1 MGVLLA
7 TKKEKLIESAQKNLK
22 KKQIAKAIKDYVRI
36 VELDPADVRA
46 RQKLAELYVRTDKKA
61 EAFEEYEA
69 VAKYFS
75 GNGFYLKAIAIYKQM
90 QRLDPG
96 QISLFNRLAE
106 LNHKQGLLGNAL
118 AEYRN
123 LVDYYERNGMVAD
136 QIKTLEKMHE
146 LDPDNLNI
154 RIKLGETYAR
164 NEHPE
169 EGLAELDSILEI
181 LGEKGDFDRIL
192 KLYKMF
198 MPLYPNND
206 KLQTGLALAF
216 YEKGDYRRGVAI
228 LVRQLQ
234 RKPDDPDLIRLIGR
248 GYIDLKNW
256 QKAQPYYRQLLEQ
269 DPSDLDSR
277 EALIDC
283 EIGKGKFADA
293 LAELE
298 EWKDAFFNAERLD
311 RLRGFYESLKDRLD
325 DDRVVQETLD
335 AIYEL
340 TGEGDKILDMISS
353 QEKPAVDEEPVIE
366 ETLSD
371 ELLGSV
377 ETDIKAEAE
386 GFELTNNSDELSF
399 DVVEDETLDLQLEV
413 DQGDA
418 DPLPEDSGEDTFLEL
433 DLGDAADQPAEPG
446 GDFDLDFDF
455 EEEPASEETATEV
468 VHNLQADLEEA
479 EFYLQQ
485 GLHAEAEKLCR
496 DILSYAPD
504 AEECRKKLDEIT
516 ALRQQEG
523 GDDRAA
529 AEVSSGADSTADVDF
544 SLASLRP
551 DADTEKKVFKTDVDE
566 QIAADDM
573 ESHYNLG
580 IAYREMGLFED
591 AIGEFDKALKEPSR
605 YVDCQTLKGLCYADQ
620 GEYDQA
626 EAMFREALASAY
638 LEEGQ
643 KLNLGYELGQ
653 LYQHAQRPEEALES
667 YQQVFAQDSHYRDV
681 ADRIAQLKGE
691 LGLLEVE
698 VADDEDSRQRISFL

>member
-1 MGVLLA
+1 LA
-7 TKKEKLIESAQKNLK
+7 TKKDRLIESAQKSLK

-61 EAFEEYEA
+61 EAFEEYES

-96 QISLFNRLAE
+96 QISIFNRLAE

-123 LVDYYERNGMVAD
+123 LVDYYARNGMVAD
-136 QIKTLEKMHE
+136 ELKTLEKMHE
-146 LDPDNLNI
+146 LDPGNLNI
-154 RIKLGETYAR
+154 RIKLAETYAR

-169 EGLAELDSILEI
+169 EGLAELDAILET

-198 MPLYPNND
+198 MPLYPNNE
-206 KLQTGLALAF
+206 KMQTGLALAF

-234 RKPDDPDLIRLIGR
+234 QKPDDPDLLRLIGR
-248 GYIDLKNW
+248 GYLDLKDW

-277 EALIDC
+277 EALIDS
-283 EIGKGKFADA
+283 EIGQEKFAEA

-298 EWKDAFFNAERLD
+298 EWKDAFFNAERLE
-311 RLRGFYESLKDRLD
+311 RLRGFYELLKNRLGSN
-325 DDRVVQETLD
+325 RAVQETLD

-340 TGEGDKILDMISS
+340 TGDGDKILDMISTR
-353 QEKPAVDEEPVIE
+353 EEEEDVDDEPVND

-377 ETDIKAEAE
+377 ETDIDAEAE
-386 GFELTNNSDELSF
+386 GFELTDNSDELTF
-399 DVVEDETLDLQLEV
+399 DVVEEESLDLQLEV
-413 DQGDA
+413 DRGDDA
-418 DPLPEDSGEDTFLEL
+418 PLTEEPGTDAILEL
-433 DLGDAADQPAEPG
+433 DLDDADQPADQDG
-446 GDFDLDFDF
+446 GFDLDFDL
-455 EEEPASEETATEV
+455 EEEKPSEETASEV

-504 AEECRKKLDEIT
+504 SEECRKKLDEIT
-516 ALRQQEG
+516 ALRQQ
-523 GDDRAA
+523 D
-529 AEVSSGADSTADVDF
+529 SGADSAAADVSSSDAGSVAADF
-544 SLASLRP
+544 SLDALRT

-605 YVDCQTLKGLCYADQ
+605 YVDCQTLKGLCYIDQ

-638 LEEGQ
+638 LEESQ

-653 LYQHAQRPEEALES
+653 LYQQAQRPEEALES
-667 YQQVFAQDSHYRDV
+667 YQQVFAQDSRYRDV
-681 ADRIAQLKGE
+681 AERIAQLKGD
-691 LGLLEVE
+691 LGLLDVE
-698 VADDEDSRQRISFL
+698 VADDEGSRQRISFL